1 MATPRIAFHD
11 AAGNFGPMLDLR
23 IAAELRSGVRC
34 NYQRLAVTALCAPKE
49 WTALLEQRTGLPVN
63 ELAAGESFMFLSGR
77 LMEVPSS
84 LDSLAVGHAMTDSA
98 DGSIVAAHLS
108 RKDAEHFIAGHA
120 FDSKLKT
127 TPRIDLSILRR
138 PWDLLEADGFAR
150 RMAADAKATH
160 EAWKQSG
167 ELAKPDKLVAITGE
181 VHIHATAEIG
191 KFVVLDASEG
201 AIVIGP
207 RAHIGHHA
215 VIVGPTSIGEDTHIA
230 AHATIKTRTVIG
242 PRCKVGGEV
251 GSLIMQGNS
260 NKTHDGHLGDAIV
273 GSWVN
278 LGAGTLNSNLLNTYA
293 EVSMQLG
300 AGEPAQS
307 TGRVFMGCVIGD
319 HVKTAIGTRIMTGC
333 VLGTGSM
340 IASSTPPSLYT
351 ERFTWRTDAGEA
363 IYRLDKFLSVADIV
377 MARRQTEMSPQER
390 ALITQLHAKAVANQH
405 AFSSSREVSAST
417 LPAPTSASHS
427 TRK

>member
-1 MATPRIAFHD
+1 
-11 AAGNFGPMLDLR
+11 MLDLR
-23 IAAELRSGVRC
+23 VSGELRSGVRC
-34 NYQRLAVTALCAPKE
+34 NYQRLGVVAMCAPQQ

-63 ELAAGESFMFLSGR
+63 ELGVGESFIFLSGR
-77 LMEVPSS
+77 LMELPSS

-98 DGSIVAAHLS
+98 DGSVAAAHLS
-108 RKDAEHFIAGHA
+108 RKAAEQYIAGHG

-150 RMAADAKATH
+150 RMMADAKASH

-167 ELAKPDKLVAITGE
+167 ELAKPDKLVSIVGE
-181 VHIHATAEIG
+181 VIIHSSAQVG

-201 AIVIGP
+201 AIVIGA

-215 VIVGPTSIGEDTHIA
+215 VIVGPTSIGEGTHIA
-230 AHATIKTRTVIG
+230 AHATIKARSVIG

-278 LGAGTLNSNLLNTYA
+278 LGAGTFNSNLLNTYA
-293 EVSMQLG
+293 DVSMQLG
-300 AGEPAQS
+300 ASEAAQS

-340 IASSTPPSLYT
+340 IASSTPPALYT

-363 IYRLDKFLSVADIV
+363 VYRLDKFLSVAEIV
-377 MARRQTEMSPQER
+377 MARRQTELSAHER
-390 ALITQLHAKAVANQH
+390 ALITQLHAVAHAGQH
-405 AFSSSREVSAST
+405 AANSASGA
-417 LPAPTSASHS
+417 LAPPASTSASRS

>member
-11 AAGNFGPMLDLR
+11 TAGKFGPMLDLR
-23 IAAELRSGVRC
+23 VAAELRSGVRC
-34 NYQRLAVTALCAPKE
+34 NYQRLGVASLCAPKE
-49 WTALLEQRTGLPVN
+49 WTTLLEQRTGLPVN

-108 RKDAEHFIAGHA
+108 RKAAEHFIAGHA

-150 RMAADAKATH
+150 RMASDAKATH

-191 KFVVLDASEG
+191 KFVVLDASGG

-300 AGEPAQS
+300 AGETAES

-351 ERFTWRTDAGEA
+351 ERFTWRTDAGEEM
-363 IYRLDKFLSVADIV
+363 YRLDKFLSVAEIV

-390 ALITQLHAKAVANQH
+390 ALITQLHAKA
-405 AFSSSREVSAST
+405 
-417 LPAPTSASHS
+417 SASHS
-427 TRK
+427 ARK

>member
-11 AAGNFGPMLDLR
+11 AAGKFGPMLDLR
-23 IAAELRSGVRC
+23 VAAELRSGVRC
-34 NYQRLAVTALCAPKE
+34 NYQRLGVASLCAPKE
-49 WTALLEQRTGLPVN
+49 WTTLLEQRTGLPVN

-150 RMAADAKATH
+150 RMASDAKATH

-191 KFVVLDASEG
+191 KFVVLDASGG

-230 AHATIKTRTVIG
+230 AHANIKARTVIG

-300 AGEPAQS
+300 ADEAAES

-363 IYRLDKFLSVADIV
+363 MYRLDKFLSVAEIV

-390 ALITQLHAKAVANQH
+390 ALITQLHAKA
-405 AFSSSREVSAST
+405 
-417 LPAPTSASHS
+417 SASHS

>member
-1 MATPRIAFHD
+1 M
-11 AAGNFGPMLDLR
+11 
-23 IAAELRSGVRC
+23 
-34 NYQRLAVTALCAPKE
+34 
-49 WTALLEQRTGLPVN
+49 
-63 ELAAGESFMFLSGR
+63 
-77 LMEVPSS
+77 
-84 LDSLAVGHAMTDSA
+84 
-98 DGSIVAAHLS
+98 
-108 RKDAEHFIAGHA
+108 
-120 FDSKLKT
+120 
-127 TPRIDLSILRR
+127 
-138 PWDLLEADGFAR
+138 
-150 RMAADAKATH
+150 
-160 EAWKQSG
+160 
-167 ELAKPDKLVAITGE
+167 
-181 VHIHATAEIG
+181 
-191 KFVVLDASEG
+191 
-201 AIVIGP
+201 
-207 RAHIGHHA
+207 
-215 VIVGPTSIGEDTHIA
+215 
-230 AHATIKTRTVIG
+230 IG

-377 MARRQTEMSPQER
+377 MARRQMEMSPQER

>member
-11 AAGNFGPMLDLR
+11 AAGKFGPMLDLR
-23 IAAELRSGVRC
+23 VAAELRSGVRC
-34 NYQRLAVTALCAPKE
+34 NYQRLGVASLCAPKE
-49 WTALLEQRTGLPVN
+49 WTTLLEQRTGLPVN

-108 RKDAEHFIAGHA
+108 RKAAEHFIAGHA

-215 VIVGPTSIGEDTHIA
+215 VIVGPTSIGEGTHIA

-300 AGEPAQS
+300 AGEAAES

-363 IYRLDKFLSVADIV
+363 MYRLDKFLSVAEIV

-390 ALITQLHAKAVANQH
+390 ALITQLHAKAVA
-405 AFSSSREVSAST
+405 
-417 LPAPTSASHS
+417 SHS
-427 TRK
+427 ARK